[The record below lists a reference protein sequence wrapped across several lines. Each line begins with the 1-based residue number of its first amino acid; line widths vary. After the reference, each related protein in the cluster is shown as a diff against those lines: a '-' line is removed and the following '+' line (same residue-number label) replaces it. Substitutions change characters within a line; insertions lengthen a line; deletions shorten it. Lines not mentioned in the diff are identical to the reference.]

1 MNPTIKKH
9 LKIFGYVLLL
19 MLVSRALLYLTG
31 YLGVNLFSDYTIKPA
46 YDVVNE
52 FGQNHDLMRL
62 PAMLKDT
69 EVIKLGHLLKFD
81 TYFYLRIADTG
92 YDRFSIYEPH
102 GPANWVF
109 MPLYPLSTAVFAK
122 LFPFLGLL
130 GAGVLLSNLY
140 LAFALTFIYL
150 IGLERGL
157 DERGTRTVLFLL
169 LIYPASLYFSIFY
182 TESLFLLLS
191 AMTVY
196 FSLRKN
202 FAVAFLAAGLSTVTR
217 VPGVANLIFVGGSLL
232 LYKGF
237 RYRLSDL
244 KYLLYAALSVI
255 PLLAYFYYLKG
266 LTGDFLAAIH
276 EQTNWWRGKSL
287 PFQAFFSYPKHPY
300 FTGEGGWDNGFI
312 SFTVSAVVFLALL
325 VYLIVHA
332 KSMLRKPAELLFFIY
347 GGILIIIPFS
357 SSSMYLTS
365 VVRYMMVSIPVFFY
379 LQDLAS
385 RHDLIKKFAVGF
397 FLVLNTI
404 ITICFINNY
413 YFVV

>member
-1 MNPTIKKH
+1 MNQTVKKH
-9 LKIFGYVLLL
+9 LNIFGYVLLL
-19 MLVSRALLYLTG
+19 LLVSRAILYLTG
-31 YLGVNLFSDYTIKPA
+31 YLGVNLFPEYTIKPA

-52 FGQNHDLMRL
+52 FGQNHDLMHL
-62 PAMLKDT
+62 PAKLEDT
-69 EVIKLGHLLKFD
+69 EPIQLGHLLKFD
-81 TYFYLRIADTG
+81 TYFYLRIAETG
-92 YDRFSIYEPH
+92 YDRFSISEPH
-102 GPANWVF
+102 PPANWVF
-109 MPLYPLSTAVFAK
+109 FPLYPLSAAMFAK

-140 LAFALTFIYL
+140 LAFALYFIYL

-157 DERGTRTVLFLL
+157 NERSTRLVLFLL
-169 LIYPASLYFSIFY
+169 LIYPASIYFSLFY

-191 AMTVY
+191 AMSVY

-202 FAVAFLAAGLSTVTR
+202 FAVAFLAAGLATVTR

-255 PLLAYFYYLKG
+255 PLIAYFYYLKG

-300 FTGEGGWDNGFI
+300 FIGEGGWDNGFI
-312 SFTVSAVVFLALL
+312 SFIVSAVVLSVFL
-325 VYLIVHA
+325 VYFILHA
-332 KSMLRKPAELLFFIY
+332 KSLLRKPAELLFYIY

-365 VVRYMMVSIPVFFY
+365 VVRYMMVSIPAFFY
-379 LQDLAS
+379 LQNLAS
-385 RHDLIKKFAVGF
+385 RHDLIQKFVIGF
-397 FLVLNTI
+397 FLVLNVI
-404 ITICFINNY
+404 ITICFFNDY